1 MKLAF
6 LTNVTATESLPVLD
20 RLGELSEF
28 NVAHVYLYNT
38 MTEAKK
44 SPLKVLRE
52 FGFRRVC
59 SKLVSVVTSRVR
71 AWLLKSPL
79 KRLVQPRSAF
89 EWVVARKSPH
99 SIVDDM
105 NGHFENKHLAEL
117 GVDLLVVCVCKN
129 ILRTQT
135 IETPRLGTM
144 NIHPSLL
151 PDYRGPM
158 PVFWMLYHGEKVAG
172 VSFQKMVS
180 KIDAGPV
187 IAQFQYEIPAEA
199 TELELSRSLFQLAAT
214 HVETVLQQFTR
225 RDYQFPNLASLGEG
239 TYYSYPTA
247 AERAALL
254 TRCRS

>member
-28 NVAHVYLYNT
+28 TVAHVYLYNT
-38 MTEAKK
+38 MSEAQK
-44 SPLKVLRE
+44 SPLKILRE

-59 SKLVSVVTSRVR
+59 SKLVSVIASRARTS
-71 AWLLKSPL
+71 LLKSPL
-79 KRLVQPRSAF
+79 KRMIRPRSAY
-89 EWVVARKSPH
+89 EWVVARQVPY
-99 SIVDDM
+99 SIIDDM
-105 NGHFENKHLAEL
+105 NGLSTIKHLAEL
-117 GVDLLVVCVCKN
+117 GADLLVVCVCKN
-129 ILRTQT
+129 ILRTGT

-172 VSFQKMVS
+172 VSFQKMVA

-187 IAQFQYEIPAEA
+187 IAQFQCEIPIDV
-199 TELELSRSLFQLAAT
+199 TEPELSRSLFQLAAT
-214 HVETVLQQFTR
+214 HLETVLQQFAA
-225 RDYQFPNLASLGEG
+225 RDGQFSSPTNLGKG
-239 TYYSYPTA
+239 TYHSFPTA
-247 AERAALL
+247 ADRAALL
-254 TRCRS
+254 TRSRR